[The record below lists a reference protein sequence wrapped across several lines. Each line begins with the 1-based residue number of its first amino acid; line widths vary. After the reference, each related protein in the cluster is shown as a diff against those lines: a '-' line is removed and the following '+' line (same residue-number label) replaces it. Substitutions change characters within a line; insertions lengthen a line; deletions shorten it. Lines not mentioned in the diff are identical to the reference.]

1 MPSTVRI
8 PTPLRKL
15 TGGKAEVNAAGES
28 IREVFENLENNYGGI
43 KTKVF
48 DDSGEIRRFIIV
60 SLNGEDVRYLQG
72 AETPVKDGDEV
83 SIVPAI
89 AGGTDHGAEEG

>member
-15 TGGKAEVNAAGES
+15 TGGRAEVNAAGES
-28 IREVFENLENNYGGI
+28 IRELFDYLETNYGGI

-72 AETPVKDGDEV
+72 VETPVKDGDEV

-89 AGGTDHGAEEG
+89 AGGIGSWR